1 MKKNNLSK
9 TIKDLEKI
17 IVIQERTI
25 VAERTVSN
33 NILDRFL
40 NQEVEIY
47 DLKSANRFWKWR
59 VEYLEKGGASE

>member
-40 NQEVEIY
+40 NQEFEIY
-47 DLKSANRFWKWR
+47 DLKSANRFLKWR

>member
-17 IVIQERTI
+17 IAIQERTI

-47 DLKSANRFWKWR
+47 DLKSANRFLKWR
-59 VEYLEKGGASE
+59 VAINPKSDN